1 MKRILKAFLS
11 RHTEELEKTFDL
23 LDHNFL
29 MFSLAKYGFGKIS
42 ILLIF
47 YLKILLRDQESCVKL
62 KTVQLQKNY
71 HLGEEPV
78 KVTQF

>member
-1 MKRILKAFLS
+1 
-11 RHTEELEKTFDL
+11 
-23 LDHNFL
+23 

-78 KVTQF
+78 NVTQF

>member
-1 MKRILKAFLS
+1 MNRILKVFLS
-11 RHTEELEKTFDL
+11 RHTEELEKTFHL

-29 MFSLAKYGFGKIS
+29 MFSLAKHGFGKIS